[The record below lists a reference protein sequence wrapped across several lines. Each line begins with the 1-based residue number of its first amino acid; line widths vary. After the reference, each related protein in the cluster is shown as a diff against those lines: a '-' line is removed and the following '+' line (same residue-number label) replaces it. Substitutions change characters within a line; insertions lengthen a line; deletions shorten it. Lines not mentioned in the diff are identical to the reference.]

1 MGVSINQE
9 AFWKGKK
16 KKSKEKSW
24 QTDIKQKAV
33 EKSQNIRRKKWS
45 FFFFK
50 EKEKIINSL
59 LRIFPKCVQEM

>member
-45 FFFFK
+45 FFFLK
-50 EKEKIINSL
+50 KKKKL
-59 LRIFPKCVQEM
+59 